1 MKNMDIKSFKQL
13 LALTLMALVFTAFQP
28 EKKPASIQPNIVV
41 IFMDDMGYA
50 DLSCYGSTTISTPNI
65 DQLAA
70 NGMKF
75 TDFHVAASICTP
87 SRTAL
92 LTGCY
97 PQRLGLPKVIFPESK
112 DNPGNTGINPEEQT
126 IAELLKGRGYA
137 TSMAG
142 KWHLGDKKMFLPTQH
157 GFDQYFGVPYSNDMT
172 IAPDMVLSENAL
184 LRNGMTK
191 EMIQNYASLKIA
203 NKNHQ
208 TPLMKNNE
216 VIEFPADQ
224 STLTKRY
231 TEFCLDFINQQAG
244 KSPFF
249 MYLAHTMPHIP
260 ISASKDFI
268 GKSKGGLYGD
278 VIEEIDWSVG
288 EIIKALDKKGVLDN
302 TLVIFTSDNGPWLSY
317 GNHGGSAGILR
328 GGKFD
333 IFEGGFRVPCI
344 MSLPGVIPKGKV
356 SNEFITSLDI
366 VPTICEMT
374 GTDLPS
380 KKIDGIN
387 VLPVLKGKKMR
398 KMLNNRYFYY
408 FSENKLTA
416 IRRDKWKYIIPIN
429 YRVVTNPGKD
439 GKNGKAEPYQQG
451 EALYNLEKD
460 ISESKNV
467 ITENPEIAKELRTA
481 LEAFEQ
487 TIKKEARPVGVAAK
501 Q

>member
-1 MKNMDIKSFKQL
+1 MKNMDLKSSKKL
-13 LALTLMALVFTAFQP
+13 MVLALMVMVFTSFQA
-28 EKKPASIQPNIVV
+28 EKKAAIAQPNIVV

-126 IAELLKGRGYA
+126 LAELLKGKGYA

-142 KWHLGDKKMFLPTQH
+142 KWHLGDKKMFLPTQN

-184 LRNGMTK
+184 LRNGMTR
-191 EMIQNYASLKIA
+191 EMIQNYATLKIA

-208 TPLMKNNE
+208 TPLMKNKE

-260 ISASKDFI
+260 ISASKDFA

-344 MSLPGVIPKGKV
+344 MSLPSVIPKGKV

-374 GTDLPS
+374 GTALPT

-398 KMLNNRYFYY
+398 KILDNRYFYY
-408 FSENKLTA
+408 FSENKLKA
-416 IRRDKWKYIIPIN
+416 IRKDKWKYIIPIN
-429 YRVVTNPGKD
+429 YTVVTNPGKD
-439 GKNGKAEPYQQG
+439 GKNGKTESNKQE
-451 EALYNLEKD
+451 EALYNLDKD
-460 ISESKNV
+460 ISERYNV
-467 ITENPEIAKELRTA
+467 IKENPGIANELKTA

-487 TIKKEARPVGVAAK
+487 NIKKEARPVGVAMK
-501 Q
+501 

>member
-1 MKNMDIKSFKQL
+1 MDMKSCKQL
-13 LALTLMALVFTAFQP
+13 LALTLMTMVFTSFQT
-28 EKKPASIQPNIVV
+28 EKKPTSAQPNIIV
-41 IFMDDMGYA
+41 IFMDDMGYG
-50 DLSCYGSTTISTPNI
+50 DLSCYGSTTIPTPNI
-65 DQLAA
+65 DKLAA

-126 IAELLKGRGYA
+126 IAELLKERGYA

-172 IAPDMVLSENAL
+172 IAPDMVLAENAL

-288 EIIKALDKKGVLDN
+288 EIIKTLDKKGVLNN

-356 SNEFITSLDI
+356 SNEFINSLDI
-366 VPTICEMT
+366 VPTICEIT

-380 KKIDGIN
+380 KKSDGIN

-398 KMLNNRYFYY
+398 KILDNRYFFY
-408 FSENKLTA
+408 FAENKLKA
-416 IRRDKWKYIIPIN
+416 IRKDKWKYIIPTN
-429 YRVVTNPGKD
+429 YTVVTNPGRD
-439 GKNGKAEPYQQG
+439 GKNGQTASNKQE

-467 ITENPEIAKELRTA
+467 IKDNPEIANELKTA

-487 TIKKEARPVGVAAK
+487 NIKKEARPVGVAAK